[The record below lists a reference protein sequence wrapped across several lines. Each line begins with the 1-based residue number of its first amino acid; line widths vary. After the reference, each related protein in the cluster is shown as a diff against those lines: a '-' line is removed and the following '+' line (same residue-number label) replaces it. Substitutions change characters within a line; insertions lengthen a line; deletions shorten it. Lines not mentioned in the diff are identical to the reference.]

1 LLDTHSKTRRFG
13 SPFWKFICS
22 FYLIVDV
29 ENVRY
34 KELKIVSFLV
44 HFDNLWRF
52 YLHTSELFTYFLF
65 TAIVPFVL
73 AVDVR
78 DC

>member
-1 LLDTHSKTRRFG
+1 
-13 SPFWKFICS
+13 
-22 FYLIVDV
+22 VDV

-65 TAIVPFVL
+65 TVIVPFVL